1 MLEVVAL
8 GGLGEFGMNMLAL
21 TWGETTIVVDAGVMF
36 PDPEL
41 LGVDRIIPDLTYL
54 QQKGRAAALVLTH
67 GHEDHIGGVP
77 HVLALVDGPIYGT
90 PLTLAM
96 VEPKLEEHGIDGR
109 ELIAVKPHDRV
120 TVGPFEIEFIRV
132 THSIPD
138 CVALAI
144 HTPAGVIVHTGD
156 FKIDQT
162 PLDGE
167 HFDVHRFAQLGSE
180 GVLALFADSTNIDRR
195 GFTGS
200 EREVVDAFEEV
211 FTSAPGKLI
220 VAAFASS
227 IYRMQILVDLAAQF
241 DRKVAFIGRGMI
253 RNSEIA
259 QRLGYLR
266 IPAGVQIR
274 DSQVGDYPAQDVLC
288 LSTGSQGEPMS
299 ALSRIAIDD
308 HRHVKVGPDDTVVLS
323 ARSIPGNEKAIGRV
337 INHLARRGAEV
348 IYEGIKHVHVSGHG
362 SEEEL
367 KLMLSLVKP
376 RFFIPV
382 HGEYRQLSQ
391 HGRVAARVFE
401 GRDPRP
407 EILLAENG
415 DILQFDVDGARIAGK
430 APVGRILIDD
440 TRTGEV
446 GDEVLRDRRHLA
458 EDGLVVPVVAINK
471 QTGMLEGVPDII
483 TRGFV
488 MENSAGAA
496 RGRRAPAGRGR
507 RSGQPRGAHR
517 SGADQGEAARRAAP
531 LLSETFGTTA
541 VRAARHHGDL
551 TREWIDGF
559 APGQRIRRRGA
570 VRGRA
575 ASGSSRSPAT
585 SRATRSGSSAP
596 ARMPTP
602 PTSPGGSARSSPSCR
617 FSCSATRPTSVRRR
631 W

>member
-21 TWGETTIVVDAGVMF
+21 SWGETTIVVDAGVMF

-54 QQKGRAAALVLTH
+54 QQKGGAAALVLTH

-77 HVLALVDGPIYGT
+77 HVVSLVQGPVYGT

-96 VEPKLEEHGIDGR
+96 VEPKLEEHGIDGTQLVAVRPR
-109 ELIAVKPHDRV
+109 ERV
-120 TVGPFEIEFIRV
+120 TVGPFQIEFIRV
-132 THSIPD
+132 THSMPD

-162 PLDGE
+162 PIDGQ
-167 HFDVHRFAQLGSE
+167 HFDVHRFAELGGA

-200 EREVVDAFEEV
+200 ELEVVEAFEEI
-211 FTSAPGKLI
+211 FTSATGKLI
-220 VAAFASS
+220 VASFASS

-241 DRKVAFIGRGMI
+241 DRKVAFVGRGMI

-274 DSQVGDYPAQDVLC
+274 DSDIGGYPAQDVLC
-288 LSTGSQGEPMS
+288 LATGSQGEPMS
-299 ALSRIAIDD
+299 ALSRIAIND
-308 HRHVKVGPDDTVVLS
+308 HRYVKVGDGDTVVLS

-337 INHLARRGAEV
+337 MNHLARRGADV

-367 KLMLSLVKP
+367 KLMLSLVRP
-376 RFFIPV
+376 RFFIPI

-391 HGRVAARVFE
+391 HARVAAKVFA
-401 GRDPRP
+401 GRDPKP
-407 EILLAENG
+407 EIILTENG
-415 DILQFDVDGARIAGK
+415 DVLTFDETGGRIAGK
-430 APVGRILIDD
+430 APVGRVLIDD

-458 EDGLVVPVVAINK
+458 EDGLVIPVVAINK
-471 QTGMLEGVPDII
+471 QTGALEGAPDII

-488 MENSAGAA
+488 MEDSQALLADGARLLA
-496 RGRRAPAGRGR
+496 DVIAQASVEERTDQGLIKEKLRVELRRFFRKRSGRRPFVL
-507 RSGQPRGAHR
+507 PVIM
-517 SGADQGEAARRAAP
+517 E
-531 LLSETFGTTA
+531 
-541 VRAARHHGDL
+541 
-551 TREWIDGF
+551 I
-559 APGQRIRRRGA
+559 
-570 VRGRA
+570 
-575 ASGSSRSPAT
+575 
-585 SRATRSGSSAP
+585 
-596 ARMPTP
+596 
-602 PTSPGGSARSSPSCR
+602 
-617 FSCSATRPTSVRRR
+617 
-631 W
+631 